1 MQEETWIL
9 LSLDWEDTLEKEMGT
24 HSSTLAWE
32 IPQTEEPGGLQF
44 MGLQKVGRDWVT
56 KLQQQQKKLSVA
68 LPRGHAGMHHEGG
81 PLRPESPLPSEA
93 DRAGT
98 WSQFL
103 SLQNS
108 EKEISGVSKPASL

>member
-44 MGLQKVGRDWVT
+44 MGLQKIRHDWVT
-56 KLQQQQKKLSVA
+56 KLQQQQKKL
-68 LPRGHAGMHHEGG
+68 
-81 PLRPESPLPSEA
+81 
-93 DRAGT
+93 
-98 WSQFL
+98 
-103 SLQNS
+103 
-108 EKEISGVSKPASL
+108 